1 MTAFNVAGLLHEPPG
16 ATRDVRLRDHYVT
29 LGADVE
35 LAGPL
40 DADLRLQRTNRGI
53 LVRGEVRAPLR
64 RTCARCTDPYVEDVV
79 VSIEEEFLPSVDVA
93 SGAQVRTDDVDT
105 ESTLRIDEHHEI
117 NLAGVFH
124 DELSLTEPMHP
135 LCRPDCPGLCSHCGE
150 KLDRGTHDHMV
161 EDVDPRLAA
170 LATLL
175 RNGDGDTGT

>member
-16 ATRDVRLRDHYVT
+16 ATRDARLRDHYVT

-53 LVRGEVRAPLR
+53 LVRGELRAPLR

-79 VSIEEEFLPSVDVA
+79 VSIEEEFLPSVDLA
-93 SGAQVRTDDVDT
+93 SGTQVHADDVDRET
-105 ESTLRIDEHHEI
+105 TLRIDEHHEI
-117 NLAGVFH
+117 SLSGVFH

-150 KLDRGTHDHMV
+150 KLDRGTHNHG
-161 EDVDPRLAA
+161 EAEIDPRLAA

-175 RNGDGDTGT
+175 RNGDSERS